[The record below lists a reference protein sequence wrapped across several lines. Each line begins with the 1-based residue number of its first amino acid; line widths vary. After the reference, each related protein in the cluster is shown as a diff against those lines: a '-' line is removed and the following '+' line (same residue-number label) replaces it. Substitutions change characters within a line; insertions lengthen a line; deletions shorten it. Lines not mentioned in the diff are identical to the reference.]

1 MIRSKTIVAALVASV
16 SLAACGSGGSGG
28 AGASRDQIRAVG
40 SSTVFPFS
48 KAVAEALTKTDLED
62 HILPQGPIVF
72 DEIGQNKNASI
83 VLLQVQ
89 GGQPTVVLPE
99 QFAQAAPNFP
109 AKFG

>member
-48 KAVAEALTKTDLED
+48 KAVAEALTKTDPTIKSAIIESTGTGAGMKLFLRRRWCRPSRCGQRITPD
-62 HILPQGPIVF
+62 QK
-72 DEIGQNKNASI
+72 IGI
-83 VLLQVQ
+83 
-89 GGQPTVVLPE
+89 
-99 QFAQAAPNFP
+99 
-109 AKFG
+109 